1 MAFVLLI
8 PGVMDKCIVI
18 DFETTGLSPGQDRAI
33 EVAAVLIEKGKI
45 RDRFQSLMNPGK
57 RVSSFIENYT
67 GISNEMLKDAPE
79 NKKAIRELLSFV
91 GKTPLVAHNASFD
104 RRFLE
109 YEAHKAGKPFDVQ
122 MACSLLV
129 SRRIYEEAP
138 NFKLQ
143 TLVELHHLTVSGKFH
158 RALADAEMTAHLW
171 LKMKQDIQKIYNLRE
186 VTFDFMHTFG
196 KTPKAK
202 LHKLALTQ

>member
-1 MAFVLLI
+1 MSDRI
-8 PGVMDKCIVI
+8 DPMDKCIVI

-33 EVAAVLIEKGKI
+33 EVAAVLIEKGKV
-45 RDRFQSLMNPGK
+45 RDRFQTLMNPGK
-57 RVSSFIENYT
+57 RVSSFIEGYT
-67 GISNEMLKDAPE
+67 GISNEMLKDAPKNE
-79 NKKAIRELLSFV
+79 KAIRELLSFV

-104 RRFLE
+104 KRFLA
-109 YEAHKAGKPFDVQ
+109 YEAEKAGKPFDVQ

-138 NFKLQ
+138 NFKLK
-143 TLVELHHLTVSGKFH
+143 TLVELHKLKVAGNFH
-158 RALADAEMTAHLW
+158 RALADAEMTAYLW
-171 LKMKQDIQKIYNLRE
+171 LKMKEDIGVKYNMKD

-202 LHKLALTQ
+202 LHTLALTQ

>member
-1 MAFVLLI
+1 ME
-8 PGVMDKCIVI
+8 KCIVI

-91 GKTPLVAHNASFD
+91 GKSPLVAHNASFD
-104 RRFLE
+104 KRFLE
-109 YEAHKAGKPFDVQ
+109 YEAAKAGKPFDVQ

-129 SRRIYEEAP
+129 SRRLYEESP

-143 TLVELHHLTVSGKFH
+143 TLIELHKIKVSGKFH
-158 RALADAEMTAHLW
+158 RALADAEMTAELW
-171 LKMKQDIQKIYNLRE
+171 LRMKDDIALKYKHKD
-186 VTFDFMHTFG
+186 VTFELMHTFG
-196 KTPKAK
+196 KTPKNK
-202 LHKLALTQ
+202 LTKLFTGNS